1 MNEIL
6 RTLSKLNSAW
16 REKRFEELPAFFD
29 PAIVMKGPGLKE
41 LVRGREALV
50 QSYADFMAQSRII
63 DYAET
68 DHSAHTWGDTAAVTY
83 NWTMTYEQKGETKR
97 ESGQDMFV
105 FARRGLH
112 WIAILRVMLF

>member
-1 MNEIL
+1 LDEIL
-6 RTLSKLNSAW
+6 RTLRELNSAW
-16 REKRFEELPAFFD
+16 REKRFEELAAFFD
-29 PAIVMKGPGLKE
+29 PAIVMKGPALKE

-63 DYAET
+63 DYAESG
-68 DHSAHTWGDTAAVTY
+68 HSAHAWGDTAAVTY

-105 FARRGLH
+105 LARRGLR
-112 WIAILRVMLF
+112 WVSVLRVMLF